1 VPHALSKKVFFQTL
15 SFAMTFNDVEGKI
28 IPLKQVYVYINVR
41 RNHFWNILIFRPIK
55 ERRKILQKEM
65 IEIPNRI
72 LFSEMKHITVS

>member
-1 VPHALSKKVFFQTL
+1 MNSLSVL
-15 SFAMTFNDVEGKI
+15 EGTI
-28 IPLKQVYVYINVR
+28 ILLKQIMYTPVR
-41 RNHFWNILIFRPIK
+41 RNHFWNILTFRPIK